1 MTCFSFLRDANDGG
15 AGTTTATTNG
25 AEATEAVA
33 APPIAA
39 TTWNADHI
47 RVKIVKDCGDHLQVK
62 IVKESGHDDIE
73 VKIEKKEDG
82 RCGNSRIYDNNNIT
96 YNTNTTCMEITISNW
111 INHKKVID
119 QQKENVYNWT
129 MFCAFYYVVCGSSFS
144 DNFVFVLF
152 FVQVYGLFCW
162 GGMDLLHKRFN
173 NTIITVH
180 STNGSTRTIISNNSN
195 SNAVVVELVTKNEIL
210 VQTAQKKIF
219 CPAPTD
225 RAFHFGNFYQPDK
238 KFSLD
243 DVHEIIAVEH
253 EEFVYAV
260 SILWYFCRSLVP
272 RKNYCVE
279 MIATATTTTT
289 TDDDND
295 DNAVITKTILVRD
308 LQDMETARYVQN
320 QLDDFLFVQNHQ
332 DRYHRYIDA
341 DDDDDKDVES
351 NDIFNDEEEEM
362 ITMKATTAT
371 TEILPLSSANNTT
384 TELLPVFDNRGRD
397 GNHEDYN
404 PREQPGD
411 SAAVAVA
418 LKNASRDDQFIKI
431 HIQYTFEKVES

>member
-1 MTCFSFLRDANDGG
+1 MLEVDAADGG
-15 AGTTTATTNG
+15 VGTTTTATN
-25 AEATEAVA
+25 AADEAAAVVATEAVA

-62 IVKESGHDDIE
+62 IVKDCGHDDIE
-73 VKIEKKEDG
+73 VKIEKEKEDG
-82 RCGNSRIYDNNNIT
+82 HRGNSRIYDNNNIT

-119 QQKENVYNWT
+119 QQKENVYNCT
-129 MFCAFYYVVCGSSFS
+129 MFWAFFYVVMGSSFS
-144 DNFVFVLF
+144 DDFVFVIF
-152 FVQVYGLFCW
+152 FVQVYGVFCW

-173 NTIITVH
+173 KTIITVH
-180 STNGSTRTIISNNSN
+180 STNGSTRTISSNNSN
-195 SNAVVVELVTKNEIL
+195 SNSNSNNNAVVVEPATTKNEIL
-210 VQTAQKKIF
+210 VQTAQKKMF

-238 KFSLD
+238 KFSLEN
-243 DVHEIIAVEH
+243 VHEIIAVEH

-260 SILWYFCRSLVP
+260 SILWYLCRSLVP

-279 MIATATTTTT
+279 MIATTTPTT

-332 DRYHRYIDA
+332 DRYHRYID
-341 DDDDDKDVES
+341 DDDDEDDGDDKDVES
-351 NDIFNDEEEEM
+351 NDRFNDEEEEEM
-362 ITMKATTAT
+362 TTMKATKTT

-384 TELLPVFDNRGRD
+384 TELLPVFDNR
-397 GNHEDYN
+397 Y
-404 PREQPGD
+404 
-411 SAAVAVA
+411 V
-418 LKNASRDDQFIKI
+418 
-431 HIQYTFEKVES
+431 

>member
-1 MTCFSFLRDANDGG
+1 MLEVDADDGG
-15 AGTTTATTNG
+15 VGTTTATTYG
-25 AEATEAVA
+25 AEAAAEVAAVVATEAVATVA

-47 RVKIVKDCGDHLQVK
+47 RVKIVKDCGDHLEVK
-62 IVKESGHDDIE
+62 IVKDCGDDDIE
-73 VKIEKKEDG
+73 VKIEKEKEDG
-82 RCGNSRIYDNNNIT
+82 HRGNSRIYDHNNIT

-111 INHKKVID
+111 INHTKVID
-119 QQKENVYNWT
+119 QQKENVYNWV
-129 MFCAFYYVVCGSSFS
+129 MYWGFFYVVCGSAFS
-144 DNFVFVLF
+144 DDFAYVVL

-180 STNGSTRTIISNNSN
+180 STNGSTRTISSNNSN
-195 SNAVVVELVTKNEIL
+195 SNRNHNAVVVEPATTKNEIL
-210 VQTAQKKIF
+210 VQTAQKKMF

-225 RAFHFGNFYQPDK
+225 REFHFGNFYQPDK
-238 KFSLD
+238 KISLEN
-243 DVHEIIAVEH
+243 VHGIIAVEH

-260 SILWYFCRSLVP
+260 SILWYLCRSLVP

-279 MIATATTTTT
+279 MIATTTTPTTTTTT

-295 DNAVITKTILVRD
+295 DDNAVIKNTILVRD

-332 DRYHRYIDA
+332 DRYHRYID
-341 DDDDDKDVES
+341 DDDDVDDGNDKDVES
-351 NDIFNDEEEEM
+351 NDKFNDEEEEERT
-362 ITMKATTAT
+362 TMKATTTTRTT

-384 TELLPVFDNRGRD
+384 TELLPVFDNR
-397 GNHEDYN
+397 Y
-404 PREQPGD
+404 
-411 SAAVAVA
+411 V
-418 LKNASRDDQFIKI
+418 
-431 HIQYTFEKVES
+431 